1 MTIFVILFLVL
12 FLVFIVQVI
21 KLLFL
26 AIKKKELSKEVKK
39 TLIVFLCS
47 LFAFILV
54 GMTVPESTK
63 NAIKKE
69 EELNKKAKE
78 AKGAKKKAEKD
89 KKQVESAKKKE
100 NNCVLG
106 IFCEDKTNEKKL
118 QKEKIGERNINYEVL
133 RDGSYVN
140 KNGVHKRTIDILI
153 PYCDITK
160 KEMTNNLLPKLAQ
173 YAKNYSLWIRFYC
186 DRRFY
191 KLYDGATNGSVSLR
205 EDGTISTDSLKF
217 HKTNELMSDKEISIY
232 TEYQLLTGTSR
243 NSTDEERQKFE
254 EEKRNILKK
263 YNITEEELM
272 EINSK
277 GFSFTL

>member
-1 MTIFVILFLVL
+1 MTIFIILFSVLFLVL
-12 FLVFIVQVI
+12 IFQVI

-69 EELNKKAKE
+69 EELNKKTKE
-78 AKGAKKKAEKD
+78 DKEAKKKAEKE
-89 KKQVESAKKKE
+89 KKQIKLASQDELNYKVLKNSRDTSNLTKKE
-100 NNCVLG
+100 N
-106 IFCEDKTNEKKL
+106 
-118 QKEKIGERNINYEVL
+118 
-133 RDGSYVN
+133 
-140 KNGVHKRTIDILI
+140 TIDILI

-217 HKTNELMSDKEISIY
+217 HKTNELMSDKEIGVY
-232 TEYQLLTGTSR
+232 TEYQTLLGSQKTFQ
-243 NSTDEERQKFE
+243 TDEEKKKFE

-263 YNITEEELM
+263 YNITENELI
-272 EINSK
+272 EIDSK

>member
-12 FLVFIVQVI
+12 FLVFIVQII

-39 TLIVFLCS
+39 AQIVFLCS
-47 LFAFILV
+47 VFVLILA
-54 GMTVPESTK
+54 GMTVPENVK
-63 NAIKKE
+63 NATKKE
-69 EELNKKAKE
+69 EELKKKAKE
-78 AKGAKKKAEKD
+78 D
-89 KKQVESAKKKE
+89 KEENKKE
-100 NNCVLG
+100 IKYEILLESSYINKTGSNKRSIDVL
-106 IFCEDKTNEKKL
+106 IPSCD
-118 QKEKIGERNINYEVL
+118 I
-133 RDGSYVN
+133 N
-140 KNGVHKRTIDILI
+140 KNEMYKILI
-153 PYCDITK
+153 P
-160 KEMTNNLLPKLAQ
+160 KLSK
-173 YAKNYSLWIRFYC
+173 YAEGYNSLWITFYC
-186 DRRFY
+186 DKRFFEI
-191 KLYDGATNGSVSLR
+191 KRNTNGMVKLLG
-205 EDGTISTDSLKF
+205 DKNIDVDSIKF
-217 HKTNELMSDKEISIY
+217 HKTKELMSDKEISIY

>member
-1 MTIFVILFLVL
+1 MTIFIILFSVLFLVL
-12 FLVFIVQVI
+12 IFQVI

-78 AKGAKKKAEKD
+78 AKEAKKKAEKE
-89 KKQVESAKKKE
+89 KKQAESAKKKE

-106 IFCEDKTNEKKL
+106 IFCEEETNKEENKKEIKYEIL
-118 QKEKIGERNINYEVL
+118 RESSDINKVGSKIRNI
-133 RDGSYVN
+133 YV
-140 KNGVHKRTIDILI
+140 LI
-153 PYCDITK
+153 PSCDISK
-160 KEMTNNLLPKLAQ
+160 NDMYKMLIPKLSV
-173 YAKNYSLWIRFYC
+173 YAKGYDSLWLTFYC

-191 KLYDGATNGSVSLR
+191 EIYDGSTNGSIKLR
-205 EDGTISTDSLKF
+205 GDGTISVDALRF
-217 HKTNELMSDKEISIY
+217 HKTNELMSDKEVSIY
-232 TEYQLLTGTSR
+232 MEYQKLKGKSKD
-243 NSTDEERQKFE
+243 STEEERKKFE

-263 YNITEEELM
+263 YNITENELI
-272 EINSK
+272 EIDLK

>member
-1 MTIFVILFLVL
+1 MTIFIVLFLVL
-12 FLVFIVQVI
+12 LLVLIFQVI

-78 AKGAKKKAEKD
+78 AKEAKKKAEKD

-160 KEMTNNLLPKLAQ
+160 KEMTNNLLPKLTQ

-191 KLYDGATNGSVSLR
+191 KLYDSATNGSVSLR

-217 HKTNELMSDKEISIY
+217 HKTNELM
-232 TEYQLLTGTSR
+232 
-243 NSTDEERQKFE
+243 
-254 EEKRNILKK
+254 
-263 YNITEEELM
+263 
-272 EINSK
+272 
-277 GFSFTL
+277 

>member
-1 MTIFVILFLVL
+1 M
-12 FLVFIVQVI
+12 
-21 KLLFL
+21 
-26 AIKKKELSKEVKK
+26 
-39 TLIVFLCS
+39 
-47 LFAFILV
+47 
-54 GMTVPESTK
+54 
-63 NAIKKE
+63 
-69 EELNKKAKE
+69 
-78 AKGAKKKAEKD
+78 
-89 KKQVESAKKKE
+89 
-100 NNCVLG
+100 LG
-106 IFCEDKTNEKKL
+106 IFFEYKTNEKKL

-217 HKTNELMSDKEISIY
+217 HKTNELMTDKEISIY
-232 TEYQLLTGTSR
+232 TEYQKLTGTSK
-243 NSTDEERQKFE
+243 NSTDEEKRKFE
-254 EEKRNILKK
+254 EEERNLLKK

>member
-12 FLVFIVQVI
+12 FLVFIVQII

-39 TLIVFLCS
+39 AQIVFLCS
-47 LFAFILV
+47 VFVLILA
-54 GMTVPESTK
+54 GMTVPENVK
-63 NAIKKE
+63 NATKKE
-69 EELNKKAKE
+69 EELKKKAKE
-78 AKGAKKKAEKD
+78 DKEAKKKAEK
-89 KKQVESAKKKE
+89 EKKKE

-106 IFCEDKTNEKKL
+106 IFCEDKTDKEENKKEIKYEIL
-118 QKEKIGERNINYEVL
+118 RESSDINIAGSKRRNI
-133 RDGSYVN
+133 YV
-140 KNGVHKRTIDILI
+140 LI
-153 PYCDITK
+153 PSCDISK
-160 KEMTNNLLPKLAQ
+160 NDMYKMLVPKLSV
-173 YAKNYSLWIRFYC
+173 YAKGYDSLWLTFYC

-191 KLYDGATNGSVSLR
+191 EIYDGSTNGSIKLR
-205 EDGTISTDSLKF
+205 GDGTISVDALRF

-232 TEYQLLTGTSR
+232 IEYQKLTGKSKD
-243 NSTDEERQKFE
+243 STEEERQKFE